1 MSTFFIGYITLQVF
15 CKGRNIAVNVSAQNN
30 NGYKNEKKV
39 LCLSFVVE
47 IKREPER
54 NHLSCVTVKTD
65 HNEVSSVK
73 MELHWNME
81 EFQWTLAYNSRFTR
95 LPLRFVAAS
104 PLDSPPLFPSHFY
117 HVLHHVLFCVTW
129 RLVGRTNM
137 PFLKIMV
144 NMWVLILFY
153 VTKHDLKKK
162 HVYTYCLSTV

>member
-81 EFQWTLAYNSRFTR
+81 EFQWTLACKSRFTR
-95 LPLRFVAAS
+95 LPLRFAAAS
-104 PLDSPPLFPSHFY
+104 PLDSPPLFPTSLLSRVTSRT
-117 HVLHHVLFCVTW
+117 VLRYVAAC
-129 RLVGRTNM
+129 RTKQHAFFKNYG
-137 PFLKIMV
+137 KICEY
-144 NMWVLILFY
+144 W
-153 VTKHDLKKK
+153 
-162 HVYTYCLSTV
+162 YCFM

>member
-73 MELHWNME
+73 MELHWNIE

-104 PLDSPPLFPSHFY
+104 PLDSPPLFPTPLLSRVTSRT
-117 HVLHHVLFCVTW
+117 VLRYMATC
-129 RLVGRTNM
+129 RTNQHA
-137 PFLKIMV
+137 FFKNYGKYVSIDI
-144 NMWVLILFY
+144 VLCNQ
-153 VTKHDLKKK
+153 TWP
-162 HVYTYCLSTV
+162 